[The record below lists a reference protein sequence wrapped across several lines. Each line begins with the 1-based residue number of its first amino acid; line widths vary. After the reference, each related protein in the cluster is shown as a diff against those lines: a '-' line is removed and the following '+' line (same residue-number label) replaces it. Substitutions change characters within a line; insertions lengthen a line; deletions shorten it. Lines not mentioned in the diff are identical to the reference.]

1 MKFNK
6 YHTINFQLLILHAQL
21 VIVLSLPLR
30 SLPILNGIHR
40 AMVITAHA
48 HGAVPVP
55 LGATCLQS
63 DVLQRA
69 SFNAFAAADAFV
81 GGAVLA
87 VVSSELVE
95 TLVDDNA
102 LRPGKTA
109 HLDFG
114 EAFPVAKPWYVP
126 GHHSVGSF
134 NFFPGVL
141 LGVELEPGH
150 ADIGLGH
157 DQVEASRQGPA
168 FFFNGFAENLLGKAA
183 LIAAS
188 ASKIHIFRL

>member
-1 MKFNK
+1 
-6 YHTINFQLLILHAQL
+6 
-21 VIVLSLPLR
+21 
-30 SLPILNGIHR
+30 
-40 AMVITAHA
+40 MVITAHA

-55 LGATCLQS
+55 LGVASLQS
-63 DVLQRA
+63 DVLQWA
-69 SFNAFAAADAFV
+69 SLNAFAAADAFV

-87 VVSSELVE
+87 VVSSELIE

-114 EAFPVAKPWYVP
+114 EAFPVAKPRYVP

-141 LGVELEPGH
+141 LGVELEARH

-157 DQVEASRQGPA
+157 DQVEASRQRPT
-168 FFFNGFAENLLGKAA
+168 FFLNGFAENLLGEAA
-183 LIAAS
+183 FVAAS
-188 ASKIHIFRL
+188 AGEINILGL